1 MRLFH
6 VTGSIRLLL
15 TGVMALALTACASS
29 ISRVETWQGNPA
41 EASEAAVLKAPGE
54 IQVKSVNGRAVTNY
68 LLEDL
73 ALDYALLPGENEVV
87 FTYKTIW
94 ANPGIVENGES
105 KVFTVESEAQ
115 VVRFEAQP
123 NEVYRFDFKKPRRR
137 AEAEAMMPE
146 FRASLVDSSGQVV
159 ATSAKWEP
167 RSRTR
172 APLPDR
178 RHTLPDDAAAGSALE
193 QLKAIWGT
201 ASEEEKR
208 AFLRWAFE

>member
-6 VTGSIRLLL
+6 VTGYTRFLL
-15 TGVMALALTACASS
+15 AAALTLVLSACASS
-29 ISRVETWQGNPA
+29 VSRVETWQGNPP
-41 EASEAAVLKAPGE
+41 EASQAAVLKAPGE
-54 IQVKSVNGRAVTNY
+54 IQVKSVNGREVTNY

-73 ALDYALLPGENEVV
+73 ALDYALLPGKNEVV

-105 KVFTVESEAQ
+105 KVFVVESEPQ

-137 AEAEAMMPE
+137 AEAEAMMPG
-146 FRASLVDSSGQVV
+146 FRASLLDSSGQVV
-159 ATSAKWEP
+159 TVSGKWEP
-167 RSRTR
+167 PRPTR
-172 APLPDR
+172 APLPQR
-178 RHTLPDDAAAGSALE
+178 SYTPADDAGSALE

>member
-6 VTGSIRLLL
+6 VTAWTRFLL
-15 TGVMALALTACASS
+15 TGVLTLVLSACASS
-29 ISRVETWQGNPA
+29 VYRVETWQGNPE
-41 EASEAAVLKAPGE
+41 EAAQAAVLKAPGE

-73 ALDYALLPGENEVV
+73 ALDYALLPGENQVV

-105 KVFTVESEAQ
+105 KVFTVESDPQ
-115 VVRFEAQP
+115 VVTFEAQP
-123 NEVYRFDFKKPRRR
+123 NEVYSFDFKKPRRR
-137 AEAEAMMPE
+137 AEAEAMMPG
-146 FRASLVDSSGQVV
+146 FRASLLDSSGQLV
-159 ATSAKWEP
+159 AVSEKWEP
-167 RSRTR
+167 PRQTR
-172 APLPDR
+172 APLPQRSYTPSDN
-178 RHTLPDDAAAGSALE
+178 AGSPLE